1 MSVDSSAETQ
11 AIAFFQATFLNNYC
25 QLSITTLIIYE
36 HLITA
41 AGEVRLLRERKF
53 SNSGLIFLFNR
64 YTLLAFGIINA
75 VYVYPWD
82 TPISCEAMSMLYDIL
97 QIILY
102 AVAAA
107 FSALRVYAINDRDWL
122 SAMLT
127 LILGLPPVAVN
138 IFYTAIASYDT
149 VSWIVGNPECNG
161 GNDLSQSTEN
171 KLTIATRTCATAS
184 ELIVL
189 IVIWSKTY
197 KLFIQSR
204 RNRWRLSLV
213 TLILRDGT
221 IYFVCLLALNVI
233 QMALELSEGPY
244 FGVASEFIAMLPS
257 ILISRFLLHLRDVQH
272 SMHTPTSLSRPSFVH
287 SSQDTPSL
295 HFVDSMGAS
304 LTDDSLYMSTT
315 EDLPLQPV
323 GQSTAGEVQMGAL
336 IPVDRQHAS
345 HADGGD

>member
-53 SNSGLIFLFNR
+53 SSSGLIFLFNR
-64 YTLLAFGIINA
+64 YTLFAFGIINA

-171 KLTIATRTCATAS
+171 KLIKCSVTIATRTCATAS

-189 IVIWSKTY
+189 ITVEEK
-197 KLFIQSR
+197 
-204 RNRWRLSLV
+204 SLEAV
-213 TLILRDGT
+213 VGNADTQRC
-221 IYFVCLLALNVI
+221 CLLALNVI
-233 QMALELSEGPY
+233 QMALELSEGVCCKLPY
-244 FGVASEFIAMLPS
+244 FGVASEFIA
-257 ILISRFLLHLRDVQH
+257 I
-272 SMHTPTSLSRPSFVH
+272 PSFVH

-315 EDLPLQPV
+315 EDLPLQSV
-323 GQSTAGEVQMGAL
+323 GQSATGELEMGVL
-336 IPVDRQHAS
+336 TPDDRQHAS
-345 HADGGD
+345 HPNGGD

>member
-53 SNSGLIFLFNR
+53 SSSGLIFLFNR

-122 SAMLT
+122 SATLT

-138 IFYTAIASYDT
+138 NFYTAIASYDT

-189 IVIWSKTY
+189 ITVEEK
-197 KLFIQSR
+197 
-204 RNRWRLSLV
+204 SLEV
-213 TLILRDGT
+213 VVGNVDTQRC
-221 IYFVCLLALNVI
+221 CLLALNII
-233 QMALELSEGPY
+233 QMALELSEGVGCKFPY
-244 FGVASEFIAMLPS
+244 FGVASEFIA
-257 ILISRFLLHLRDVQH
+257 I
-272 SMHTPTSLSRPSFVH
+272 PSFVH

-323 GQSTAGEVQMGAL
+323 GQSTAGELEMGAL
-336 IPVDRQHAS
+336 IPDDRQHAS
-345 HADGGD
+345 HAGGGD

>member
-171 KLTIATRTCATAS
+171 KF
-184 ELIVL
+184 EE
-189 IVIWSKTY
+189 K
-197 KLFIQSR
+197 
-204 RNRWRLSLV
+204 SLEAV
-213 TLILRDGT
+213 VGNTDTQRC
-221 IYFVCLLALNVI
+221 CLLALNVI

-244 FGVASEFIAMLPS
+244 FGVASEFIAMDLPYGEPDDV
-257 ILISRFLLHLRDVQH
+257 DVQ
-272 SMHTPTSLSRPSFVH
+272 TRTQARNI
-287 SSQDTPSL
+287 SSQNKKQRRGHVRHQDATTIYIKL
-295 HFVDSMGAS
+295 EVDW
-304 LTDDSLYMSTT
+304 
-315 EDLPLQPV
+315 
-323 GQSTAGEVQMGAL
+323 
-336 IPVDRQHAS
+336 
-345 HADGGD
+345 